1 MLRKH
6 PFIFMFSFVLVLFIG
21 FACFAYYIVEGG
33 IITNALSSM
42 KKQIEPTEA
51 VYNKRPKDSDVKKTF
66 LAHRKD
72 FVKLKDM
79 FVEDKLSYLDKGC
92 IIHEDDYKHATFV
105 PYSLGEIPKNA
116 LLDKKIVELFMT
128 LMNQCGATR
137 ITVCDAGRD
146 NKSDSRR
153 NDDDDENT
161 ATSKNSK
168 SAQYTSDGVK
178 FHMFDETDKDSREIY
193 NKYIVYWK
201 SDDFNSVPDT
211 DAVKKDK
218 NGEVNEQSRIEP
230 NWYVW
235 KYQTVS
241 KSRK

>member
-33 IITNALSSM
+33 IITNAFSSM
-42 KKQIEPTEA
+42 KKQIEPSEA
-51 VYNKRPKDSDVKKTF
+51 VYSKRPKDSEVKKTF
-66 LAHRKD
+66 IAHRKD
-72 FVKLKDM
+72 FMKLKDM

-92 IIHEDDYKHATFV
+92 IIHEDDYKHATFF
-105 PYSLGEIPKNA
+105 PYSLGDIPKNA
-116 LLDKKIVELFMT
+116 RLDKKRFELFMT

-146 NKSDSRR
+146 DKSDSKSK
-153 NDDDDENT
+153 DEDDET
-161 ATSKNSK
+161 FKNSK

-178 FHMFDETDKDSREIY
+178 FHMFDETDKDTKESY

-241 KSRK
+241 RSSN